1 MEKVVLIKYLNNKR
15 CPCCSR
21 ITEDEASGSKEARI
35 DLMELE
41 AEEMLFAGDMKKL
54 WIKSLNE
61 EEYKQLM
68 NNESRTRKETLD
80 RIIRTWK
87 KV

>member
-1 MEKVVLIKYLNNKR
+1 MKYLNNKGY
-15 CPCCSR
+15 PCFSR
-21 ITEDEASGSKEARI
+21 ITEDEAPGSEEACI

-41 AEEMLFAGDMKKL
+41 AEEMLFAGNMKEKL

-61 EEYKQLM
+61 EKYKQLI

-87 KV
+87 IV